1 MINVR
6 KTRLMTK
13 CAVYEKGVG
22 AEDIRMSR
30 YFQADYVRLGFLKT
44 VFYTTVG
51 FIVICLLYA
60 IFKLDYLI
68 DNSLEL
74 DYKENGLKIGLA
86 YVIVLLGSLML
97 SWVVYTLK
105 YMRSR
110 KRLAKYYK
118 MLRRINIFN
127 EEDMQLKKLEDK

>member
-6 KTRLMTK
+6 KTRLLTK

-51 FIVICLLYA
+51 FIVICPLYA

-105 YMRSR
+105 YMISR